1 MGGASAPQPRST
13 EMSTKSIEHKQMLV
27 AKCYELALMEL
38 PHIMRESEIYNN
50 AEDLTV
56 DDHAMRYLDKIT
68 SVARGEVEFA
78 GAFHHVTRQKVA
90 DSLDKLTSKPKGE
103 RT

>member
-1 MGGASAPQPRST
+1 
-13 EMSTKSIEHKQMLV
+13 MSTKSIEHKQMLV

-38 PHIMRESEIYNN
+38 PHIKRHS
-50 AEDLTV
+50 EDLTV

>member
-1 MGGASAPQPRST
+1 
-13 EMSTKSIEHKQMLV
+13 MLV

-38 PHIMRESEIYNN
+38 PHIKRHS
-50 AEDLTV
+50 EDLTV